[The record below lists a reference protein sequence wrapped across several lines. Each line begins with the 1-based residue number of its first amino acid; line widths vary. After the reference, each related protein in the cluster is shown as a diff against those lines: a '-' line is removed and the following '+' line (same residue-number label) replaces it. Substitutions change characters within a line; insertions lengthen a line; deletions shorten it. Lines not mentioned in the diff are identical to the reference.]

1 MDRNFRALLFPV
13 WDSPNMRAPE
23 PAIAQSLGV
32 CVSILGNDP
41 GDPFKMFER
50 EMETGWLTVV
60 EDINGEFL

>member
-1 MDRNFRALLFPV
+1 
-13 WDSPNMRAPE
+13 MRAPE

-50 EMETGWLTVV
+50 ETETGWRTVV
-60 EDINGEFL
+60 EDINCEFL